1 MYPRP
6 PGVLPGL
13 GFGRGNA
20 ENPPPVRDAPVKR
33 RCLHCQPTHQQS
45 HRLLDTLRAW
55 TDTATTLCTRCAA
68 STTWPGTLLDSCS
81 PLSLDRLRRTAVI
94 AAEDVDRADFSDPAL
109 NADLDK
115 SKMLLPHPDLEPSSM
130 MMQPVGESEP
140 TRKNSAAV

>member
-1 MYPRP
+1 M
-6 PGVLPGL
+6 GV
-13 GFGRGNA
+13 NIEEHA
-20 ENPPPVRDAPVKR
+20 PVRDAPVKR